1 MVERRGVLQAVKAI
15 VVALALLC
23 ASPAYAVVAHA
34 KSDGGFCGGGRNGN
48 MPSACASTNTTTF
61 TYTPNATGGQ
71 ILFGMTCA
79 ATGGTP
85 SAVSLTASGWTTTQI
100 GGIDGTTTS
109 AIGFSS
115 LFRAYALNTS
125 ATTFTVTWT
134 VAGSSC
140 SGFMNDVIDEFSGGD
155 ATNFVDNNMVGHNTT
170 GCAGSITPVANDT
183 GVWFFCSDSV
193 TAVAGGYTK
202 GGDDLSPGGW
212 GEWKILT
219 GGAGVSQASNWTT
232 SGNYLIVGATIKPA
246 GAATTN
252 CTRLL
257 LGVGCDEDSR

>member
-100 GGIDGTTTS
+100 GTHRRHD
-109 AIGFSS
+109 
-115 LFRAYALNTS
+115 
-125 ATTFTVTWT
+125 
-134 VAGSSC
+134 
-140 SGFMNDVIDEFSGGD
+140 DER
-155 ATNFVDNNMVGHNTT
+155 HRLQQL
-170 GCAGSITPVANDT
+170 IPRLRPEHQR
-183 GVWFFCSDSV
+183 
-193 TAVAGGYTK
+193 
-202 GGDDLSPGGW
+202 DDLHGDVDGG
-212 GEWKILT
+212 
-219 GGAGVSQASNWTT
+219 
-232 SGNYLIVGATIKPA
+232 
-246 GAATTN
+246 
-252 CTRLL
+252 RLVV
-257 LGVGCDEDSR
+257 LGVYERRDR